1 MNAYQTLC
9 NMLHDGKILNMNMC
23 RPSRIN
29 GMKWEASM
37 WSRIGLEWITG
48 RGDTIDAAQCAALK
62 AYRERFG
69 DV

>member
-9 NMLHDGKILNMNMC
+9 NMLHDGKITEIRESKPDHAWAKFC
-23 RPSRIN
+23 C
-29 GMKWEASM
+29 AFFV
-37 WSRIGLEWITG
+37 IGFGWIQG
-48 RGDTIDAAQCAALK
+48 SGESIDAAQCSALK